1 MNTHNTISKHKTITV
16 DIKNLLLKEDNL
28 RHGYKV
34 SSQQEVINWFIKNHK
49 KGQKHYLRELS
60 KDIIDY
66 EGLMESPYIYQL
78 ENGRYEV
85 IDGNTR
91 VCCLKLMIDSNLML
105 EEDIL
110 FNKTI
115 LDNLLMGSSFSSK
128 LSNMSNNI
136 DVLLI
141 EDKQDIDEIIKRKH
155 IAGHNKQV
163 GINPHAQSIYM
174 EGWYNEIQK
183 YYDDY
188 DTPIARYLWERY
200 LNTKGATLKTGVKI
214 NKNNKLEYIS
224 DVDTVRYNIQKL
236 AKAIY
241 TSPERGQVKPAYMQS
256 LINETLPEDAPINK
270 NTSFN
275 FDGSSKDEGKSSTKE
290 KRTYNKPVAYDGI
303 KGKVSFAQALTKWM
317 KQLQNHHNTPLY
329 NILKD
334 FEHLNDIDL
343 LKNGKLKFIPIANI
357 RLILDSIANLV
368 LENPQ
373 KKGTNLKGL
382 IDILG
387 KMNNNKEIELDMKPY
402 SNYNDLNEYV
412 HGRFNLSKEH
422 NFYTEIGYYEKLIDL
437 LINYIHEGRKIS
449 F

>member
-28 RHGYKV
+28 RHDYKV

-49 KGQKHYLRELS
+49 KGQKHYLRELI

-66 EGLMESPYIYQL
+66 EGLMESPYVYQL

-105 EEDIL
+105 EEDSL

-115 LDNLLMGSSFSSK
+115 LDNLLMGSSLSSK
-128 LSNMSNNI
+128 LSKLSNNI

-163 GINPHAQSIYM
+163 GISPKAQSIYT
-174 EGWYNEIQK
+174 EDWFTQILK

-188 DTPIARYLWERY
+188 DTPISKYLWEKY

-214 NKNNKLEYIS
+214 NKNNKLESIS
-224 DVDTVRYNIQKL
+224 DVDTVRQNIQKL
-236 AKAIY
+236 AIAIY
-241 TSPERGQVKPAYMQS
+241 KSPERGQVKTDYMQN
-256 LINETLPEDAPINK
+256 LINHTLPEDAPINK

-275 FDGSSKDEGKSSTKE
+275 FNGSSKDEAKSSTKE
-290 KRTYNKPVAYDGI
+290 KRTHNKPVAYDGI
-303 KGKVSFAQALTKWM
+303 KDKVSFAQALTNWM
-317 KQLQNHHNTPLY
+317 RLLQGHHSTPLY

-334 FEHLNDIDL
+334 FEQLNDNGFL
-343 LKNGKLKFIPIANI
+343 QNRQLKYIPIANV
-357 RLILDSIANLV
+357 RLILDSIAHLV
-368 LENPQ
+368 LEKP
-373 KKGTNLKGL
+373 KTKGTNLKDL
-382 IDILG
+382 TDILS
-387 KMNNNKEIELDMKPY
+387 KMNNNNDIKLNINKFHTH
-402 SNYNDLNEYV
+402 NDLNDYA
-412 HGRFNLSKEH
+412 HGRENLSKEH
-422 NFYTEIGYYEKLIDL
+422 NFYTEIGYYKELIDL

-449 F
+449 L